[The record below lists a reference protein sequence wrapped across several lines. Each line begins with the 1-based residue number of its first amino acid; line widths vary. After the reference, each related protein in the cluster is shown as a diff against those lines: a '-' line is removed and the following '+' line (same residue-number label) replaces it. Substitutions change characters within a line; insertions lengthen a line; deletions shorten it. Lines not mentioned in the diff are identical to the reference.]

1 MKVSRKKHTTRAAD
15 GGLEKAAWAML
26 MRFSRSSGKKS
37 ARLIKWR
44 GGVERFEANTHDQK
58 ERQEWPFDEY
68 EDDWAKYVEGYK
80 HEREEAKRLE
90 KERSDAIRK
99 RIWEERVNQRGNV

>member
-15 GGLEKAAWAML
+15 GGLEKAAWEML

-90 KERSDAIRK
+90 KERPDAIRK
-99 RIWEERVNQRGNV
+99 RILEERTRQRGNV